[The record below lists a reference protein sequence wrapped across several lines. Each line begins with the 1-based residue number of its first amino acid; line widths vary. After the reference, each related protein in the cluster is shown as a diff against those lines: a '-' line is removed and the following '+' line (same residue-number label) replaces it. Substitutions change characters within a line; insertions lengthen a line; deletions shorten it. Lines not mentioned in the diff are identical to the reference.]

1 MLEVMLRRKNKVYI
15 PKSCMFD
22 VTDYNL
28 MDIDTEFK
36 DSIYVKYVITSAM
49 NLNSLGYTFSEN
61 LVKNFLSIRSIPTL
75 IKLLEDIEN
84 SLKNITGA
92 DKEYNPMYPN
102 FPQQVIDA
110 DDYELYVNQFLHYF
124 TYGEWKPNYE
134 KEDRINLKVD
144 NLIVLDICDDKDIVT
159 VFKNIMSANTSISEQ
174 DKNDL
179 RYFFETFDNAFSYI
193 PETIPFKENMS
204 VVAKMV
210 FESDDKKRIV
220 GLRKFMK
227 TATDVLRF
235 ITELSNG
242 DVSLASNCKYK
253 NFKRK
258 DRRML
263 LNLLN
268 GMKNIE
274 EDMKRHSTKWI
285 RVGEIL
291 HPFEYKTAYPKAS
304 EAFNKIRNNIKIETF
319 YSKLQKAYDNKDW
332 VTAIAMLKTRS
343 GEFARNLDYIVR
355 NADDK
360 FVVLN
365 EFKSVANDVSTSV
378 LLQVKAH
385 FEKRCT
391 PNSTRVCFPKG
402 NLSKGWIIE
411 KDLEHI
417 DTGICHM
424 IINICNNA
432 LCANYCTRPIMGN
445 VYINPEFVNYVIP
458 YSQRN
463 ASESKKTI
471 PRGSRIKFEGN
482 IIRPFIWWTNMDN
495 DEGIYTNGRVD
506 IDLSVAIIDKD
517 YNVLTH
523 VSYTHKRDQE
533 FEIYHSGDITN
544 GGPVDGKGVAEFID
558 INVSKAREQGAKY
571 AIINVLNYTGY
582 KYNEIP
588 HADFGFMIRE
598 EAMSGEIFEPST
610 VENKISLNSGS
621 SSVVPVAIDLENNE
635 YIWLDMDG
643 RVTDPYDRRNE
654 TLENNLK
661 GTLLSVYGVLNASK
675 TNMYEVIALNAISR
689 GMLTQSKKTADIIF
703 DVDANTEE
711 NRGYKENGIPV
722 ITPYDVDVFYE
733 MI

>member
-1 MLEVMLRRKNKVYI
+1 MLEIMIRRKNKVYI
-15 PKSCMFD
+15 SESDMLVK
-22 VTDYNL
+22 TDFNL
-28 MDIDTEFK
+28 NDEDIIDEIFGK
-36 DSIYVKYVITSAM
+36 VIVTSAM

-61 LVKNFLSIRSIPTL
+61 LVKNFLCVRNIETL
-75 IKLLEDIEN
+75 INILEQIEY
-84 SLKNITGA
+84 SVKKITGA

-102 FPQQVIDA
+102 FPKQVIDA
-110 DDYELYVNQFLHYF
+110 DDYELYFNQFLHYF
-124 TYGEWKPNYE
+124 TYGEWTPDYE
-134 KEDRINLKVD
+134 KEERIAIDTN
-144 NLIVLDICDDKDIVT
+144 NLIVLDVCTDKDVVT

-174 DKNDL
+174 DKNEL
-179 RYFFETFDNAFSYI
+179 RYFFEVFDNAFSYI

-210 FESDDKKRIV
+210 FESNNKKKIV
-220 GLRKFMK
+220 GLRKLMK

-242 DVSLASNCKYK
+242 DVSLASNCRYK

-263 LNLLN
+263 LNLLD

-274 EDMKRHSTKWI
+274 EDMKRHATKWI

-291 HPFEYKTAYPKAS
+291 HPFEYKSAYPKAS

-319 YSKLQKAYDNKDW
+319 YSKLQRAYDNKDW
-332 VTAIAMLKTRS
+332 ATAITMLKTRS

-378 LLQVKAH
+378 LLQVKSH
-385 FEKRCT
+385 FEKRCI

-411 KDLEHI
+411 KDLEPI

-445 VYINPEFVNYVIP
+445 VYINPDFVNYVIP

-471 PRGSRIKFEGN
+471 TRGSRVKFEGN

-495 DEGIYTNGRVD
+495 AKGNYTSGRVD

-523 VSYTHKRDQE
+523 VSYTHTRDQK

-544 GGPVDGKGVAEFID
+544 GGPVDGDGVAEFID
-558 INVSKAREQGAKY
+558 ININKAKEQGAKY

-621 SSVVPVAIDLENNE
+621 SSAVPVVIDLENNE

-643 RVTDPYDRRNE
+643 NVSNSSWRHE

-689 GMLTQSKKTADIIF
+689 GMLTQSKSTADIIF
-703 DVDANTEE
+703 DIDADTEE
-711 NRGYKENGIPV
+711 NREYKENGIPV
-722 ITPYDVDVFYE
+722 ITPYDIDVFYE

>member
-1 MLEVMLRRKNKVYI
+1 MLEVMLRRKNQIYI
-15 PKSCMFD
+15 PETNLVKEQSLNNLD
-22 VTDYNL
+22 KNILNERYGETIVTCAIN
-28 MDIDTEFK
+28 I
-36 DSIYVKYVITSAM
+36 
-49 NLNSLGYTFSEN
+49 NSLGYRFSEN
-61 LVKNFLSIRSIPTL
+61 AIKTL
-75 IKLLEDIEN
+75 LMIWDYSCLIDILTKIEFN
-84 SLKNITGA
+84 LKSITGA

-102 FPQQVIDA
+102 FPEQVIEA
-110 DDYELYVNQFLHYF
+110 EDYELYVNQFLHYF
-124 TYGEWKPNYE
+124 TYGEWTPEYE
-134 KEDRINLKVD
+134 KEDRIKLQTKNLV
-144 NLIVLDICDDKDIVT
+144 VLDVCKDKDVINL
-159 VFKNIMSANTSISEQ
+159 FSNIMSANTSISEQ
-174 DKNDL
+174 DKKDL
-179 RYFFETFDNAFSYI
+179 RLFFEVFPNAFSYI
-193 PETIPFKENMS
+193 PESIPFKENMS
-204 VVAKMV
+204 VVAKII
-210 FESDDKKRIV
+210 FESEQKNKIV
-220 GLRKFMK
+220 GLKKMFK

-242 DVSLASNCKYK
+242 DVSLTSNCRYK

-274 EDMKRHSTKWI
+274 EDMKRHAVKWI

-319 YSKLQKAYDNKDW
+319 YSKLQKSYDNKDW
-332 VTAIAMLKTRS
+332 ATAITMLKTRS
-343 GEFARNLDYIVR
+343 GEFARNLDYIIR

-360 FVVLN
+360 LTVLN

-385 FEKRCT
+385 FEKRCM

-411 KDLEHI
+411 KDLEPI

-445 VYINPEFVNYVIP
+445 VYINPDFVNYVIP

-471 PRGSRIKFEGN
+471 TRGSRIKFEGN

-495 DEGIYTNGRVD
+495 SEGIYTNGRVD

-523 VSYTHKRDQE
+523 VSYTHTRDQQ

-544 GGPVDGKGVAEFID
+544 GGPVDGDGVAEFID
-558 INVSKAREQGAKY
+558 INISKAREQGAKY

-582 KYNEIP
+582 KYSEIP

-621 SSVVPVAIDLENNE
+621 TSAIPVVIDLENNE
-635 YIWLDMDG
+635 YIWIDMDG
-643 RVTDPYDRRNE
+643 RVGDSYRRNE

-689 GMLTQSKKTADIIF
+689 GMLTQSKSTADIIF
-703 DVDANTEE
+703 DIDADTEE

-722 ITPYDVDVFYE
+722 ITPYDIDIFYE

>member
-15 PKSCMFD
+15 PETDMFT
-22 VTDYNL
+22 VTDFNL
-28 MDIDTEFK
+28 IDNGFTGETLFGK
-36 DSIYVKYVITSAM
+36 LIITSAM
-49 NLNSLGYTFSEN
+49 NLNALGYTFSEN
-61 LVKNFLSIRSIPTL
+61 LVKNFISVRSISIL
-75 IKLLEDIEN
+75 IDLLESIED
-84 SLKNITGA
+84 SLKNITGS

-102 FPQQVIDA
+102 FPQQVIA
-110 DDYELYVNQFLHYF
+110 AEDYELYVNQFLHYF
-124 TYGEWKPNYE
+124 TYGEWTPEYE
-134 KEDRINLKVD
+134 KEERIKLQTKELVVLDVCQDKDVINL
-144 NLIVLDICDDKDIVT
+144 
-159 VFKNIMSANTSISEQ
+159 FSNIMSANTSISEQ
-174 DKNDL
+174 DKEDL
-179 RYFFETFDNAFSYI
+179 RLFFEVFPNAFSYI
-193 PETIPFKENMS
+193 PESIPFKENMS
-204 VVAKMV
+204 VVAKII
-210 FESDDKKRIV
+210 FESEQKNKIV
-220 GLRKFMK
+220 GLKKMFK

-242 DVSLASNCKYK
+242 DVSLASPCKYK
-253 NFKRK
+253 KFNRK
-258 DRRML
+258 DRRMFL
-263 LNLLN
+263 SLLN

-274 EDMKRHSTKWI
+274 EDMNRHSVKWI
-285 RVGEIL
+285 RIGEIL
-291 HPFEYKTAYPKAS
+291 HPFEYKTSYPKTA

-332 VTAIAMLKTRS
+332 TTAISMLKTRS
-343 GEFARNLDYIVR
+343 GEFARNLDYIIR
-355 NADDK
+355 NADNK
-360 FVVLN
+360 IEVLN

-463 ASESKKTI
+463 ASESKKIIT
-471 PRGSRIKFEGN
+471 RGSRIKFDGN

-495 DEGIYTNGRVD
+495 AEGTYPSGRVD

-523 VSYTHKRDQE
+523 VSYTHKRDQK

-558 INVSKAREQGAKY
+558 INVNKAREQGAKY
-571 AIINVLNYTGY
+571 AIINVLNFSGY
-582 KYNEIP
+582 KYNEVP

-621 SSVVPVAIDLENNE
+621 TSAIPVVIDLENNE
-635 YIWLDMDG
+635 YIWIDMDG
-643 RVTDPYDRRNE
+643 RVGDSYRRNE

-689 GMLTQSKKTADIIF
+689 GMLTQSKSTADIIF
-703 DVDANTEE
+703 DIDADTEE

-722 ITPYDVDVFYE
+722 ITPYDIDVFYE